1 MGLPGVCC
9 CAAVLLWAAG
19 LSVTDIIRRRL
30 PNAAT
35 LSGGAVIVA
44 GAALCGRGLPALA
57 GALALGGLYLVVH
70 VADPAALGGGDVKLA
85 LGLGGL
91 TGAFGVDVWVL
102 AALGAPLL
110 SAQFPRA
117 LIDVNR
123 GMAELDRAM
132 FDGALSMKVDC
143 WHRPRMGF
151 FSCMGFPMWAA
162 SGMDAASCVVSV
174 SVTPVYNAA
183 DFVCALS
190 QRRMKFTRATDLDCA
205 LERSSLSTLKRSF
218 YDEMAASCRC
228 LDAALQR
235 SGYTGSGS
243 CVQPCLWCLSF
254 RPTPH
259 GAPQG

>member
-35 LSGGAVIVA
+35 LSGGAAILA

-91 TGAFGVDVWVL
+91 TRAFGVDVWVL

-110 SAQFPRA
+110 TAVAGLLVAARARSATVPH
-117 LIDVNR
+117 
-123 GMAELDRAM
+123 GP
-132 FDGALSMKVDC
+132 SMC
-143 WHRPRMGF
+143 L
-151 FSCMGFPMWAA
+151 A
-162 SGMDAASCVVSV
+162 SLVA
-174 SVTPVYNAA
+174 
-183 DFVCALS
+183 
-190 QRRMKFTRATDLDCA
+190 
-205 LERSSLSTLKRSF
+205 
-218 YDEMAASCRC
+218 
-228 LDAALQR
+228 AALA
-235 SGYTGSGS
+235 
-243 CVQPCLWCLSF
+243 VF
-254 RPTPH
+254 
-259 GAPQG
+259 